1 MIIILYLDAGWFR
14 LCWLDVNGAG
24 GSPICSI
31 SSFRFTRWWSGLDGG
46 SEGFGIIL
54 LPVALKVG
62 SVAWSEE
69 RLGGSGISLRATD
82 IVSQVEPSVLD
93 QFPPAV
99 FTDILEQHSLVNLST
114 IQSNNTWILEKFYY
128 TAWWYFVSRN
138 YLDLDLERTL
148 WSAMALPL
156 TDGVPTLSLEELCCR
171 LRNKSAC
178 SSPLMHDAVAAEEF
192 LCDCWSTELQPA
204 ASRCDEKDPLFFTK

>member
-99 FTDILEQHSLVNLST
+99 FTDILEGNNLGKLST
-114 IQSNNTWILEKFYY
+114 IWSNDSWVLNSNTRLNDILSLANTWIL
-128 TAWWYFVSRN
+128 
-138 YLDLDLERTL
+138 
-148 WSAMALPL
+148 
-156 TDGVPTLSLEELCCR
+156 TLSG
-171 LRNKSAC
+171 
-178 SSPLMHDAVAAEEF
+178 
-192 LCDCWSTELQPA
+192 LCDQSWHFLLQMVCPRYLLKSSA
-204 ASRCDEKDPLFFTK
+204 AVCGIDLLVLHH

>member
-31 SSFRFTRWWSGLDGG
+31 SSFRLTRWWSGLDGG
-46 SEGFGIIL
+46 SEGFGIML

-99 FTDILEQHSLVNLST
+99 FTDILERHSLVNLST
-114 IQSNNTWILEKFYY
+114 IQSNNTWILEWLHTFCLFNSIIRLGGISSVAI
-128 TAWWYFVSRN
+128 TWI
-138 YLDLDLERTL
+138 L
-148 WSAMALPL
+148 
-156 TDGVPTLSLEELCCR
+156 TLSG
-171 LRNKSAC
+171 
-178 SSPLMHDAVAAEEF
+178 
-192 LCDCWSTELQPA
+192 LCDPSWHYLLQMVFPRYLLKSSA
-204 ASRCDEKDPLFFTK
+204 VVFGINLLVLHH